1 MGDAA
6 VEIWQAI
13 VLAIIEGLTEY
24 LPVSSTGHIILGSAA
39 MGIHEDPFVKDF
51 TVIVQFGAILSVV
64 VAYKERL
71 RLALSSGSAPWLKL
85 AVGFLPAGVIGF
97 LLKDQVD
104 AWLGSVE
111 VVGWS
116 LLIGGVLLIF
126 VDRIWGKGET
136 VDALRLPYTK
146 VLAIGF
152 TQCLALV
159 PGVSRSGASIVGG
172 MALGLSRSTAADF
185 SFFLA
190 LPTLGAATLY
200 KSMKIAPTITQE
212 QILPLLIGN
221 LVSFIVGLLAIR
233 MFIRFIAQRGFFWFG
248 VYRILVGATILLF
261 LASGHTLKM
270 Q

>member
-1 MGDAA
+1 M
-6 VEIWQAI
+6 EIWQAI
-13 VLAIIEGLTEY
+13 ILAIIEGLTEY

-64 VAYKERL
+64 VAYRERL
-71 RLALSSGSAPWLKL
+71 QNALKLGATPWLKL
-85 AVGFLPAGVIGF
+85 GLGFLPAGVIGF
-97 LLKDQVD
+97 LLKDHVD

-116 LLIGGVLLIF
+116 LLLGGVLLIF
-126 VDRIWGKGET
+126 ADRLWGRGRAH
-136 VDALRLPYTK
+136 DALNLPYSK
-146 VLAIGF
+146 VVAIGL

-159 PGVSRSGASIVGG
+159 PGVSRSGASIIGG

-190 LPTLGAATLY
+190 LPTLGAATIY
-200 KSMKIAPTITQE
+200 KSIKIAPSITE
-212 QILPLLIGN
+212 DQILPLLIGN
-221 LVSFIVGLLAIR
+221 IISFIVGLLAIR
-233 MFIRFIAQRGFFWFG
+233 VFIRFIAQRGFFWFG
-248 VYRILVGATILLF
+248 VYRILIGSAILLI

>member
-1 MGDAA
+1 
-6 VEIWQAI
+6 
-13 VLAIIEGLTEY
+13 
-24 LPVSSTGHIILGSAA
+24 

-51 TVIVQFGAILSVV
+51 TVIVQFGAILSVI
-64 VAYKERL
+64 VAYRERL
-71 RLALSSGSAPWLKL
+71 QHALKSGPTPWLKL
-85 AVGFLPAGVIGF
+85 GVGFLPAGVIGF
-97 LLKDQVD
+97 LLKDHVD

-116 LLIGGVLLIF
+116 LLLGGVLLIF
-126 VDRIWGKGET
+126 ADRLWGKGKAQ
-136 VDALRLPYTK
+136 DALHLPYAK
-146 VLAIGF
+146 VVAIGL

-159 PGVSRSGASIVGG
+159 PGVSRSGASIIGG

-200 KSMKIAPTITQE
+200 KSMKIAPTITE
-212 QILPLLIGN
+212 DQILPLLLGN

-248 VYRILVGATILLF
+248 VYRILVGSAILLI
-261 LASGHTLKM
+261 LASGYTLKM